1 MVNKINKQFLD
12 KFGLDMT
19 MIYYAT
25 GDETHFKAIL
35 QPLRYKNKLY
45 LSHKPT
51 ELSYDTLQKYLLI
64 ADPDAPL
71 DTIDDYAYKLYMGD
85 VYFKVDHCEKVYFGK
100 TPYYFWAVISKEA

>member
-1 MVNKINKQFLD
+1 MAGKISKQFLD
-12 KFGLDMT
+12 KFGLDMV

-25 GDETHFKAIL
+25 GDETFFKAIL

-64 ADPDAPL
+64 ADPSAPL
-71 DTIDDYAYKLYMGD
+71 DTIDDYAYKLYHGED
-85 VYFKVDHCEKVYFGK
+85 YFKVDHCEKVYFGK
-100 TPYYFWAVISKEA
+100 EPYYFWAVVSKEA